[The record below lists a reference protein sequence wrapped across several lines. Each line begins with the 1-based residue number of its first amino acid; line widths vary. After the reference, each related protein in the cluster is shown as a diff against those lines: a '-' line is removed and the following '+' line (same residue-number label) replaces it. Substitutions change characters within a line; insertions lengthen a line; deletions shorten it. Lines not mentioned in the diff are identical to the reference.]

1 MELIRSR
8 FRLNSE
14 YTGLLILG
22 AFLIGFVVKVLID
35 PKSFSDNT
43 KLPLLLIGFIALLLG
58 VIYTGYSILKVPKII
73 IDQNFIAFKSPFKAD
88 SISWDQIRSISLTG
102 KRDRGFMLD
111 SAEVSILHLNDGK
124 EIIIWASFYKNISEI
139 RTLLEKAQILLK
151 ENKPL
156 AGNINLV
163 FNNFYLSSPIH
174 PIPSTLRF
182 DKYAGNPHTS
192 YNGMLFYF
200 FAAFI
205 ISIPFTSTK
214 TFSPIDFVLLTPIL
228 MMYLGLGHQL
238 HYFLISENTLVVKN
252 HFWFWKK
259 HIYNLE
265 EIREVVF
272 EKPGRWS
279 KSVRIITKDFKEK
292 LYPAGSL
299 RNQNWKELNLKLGE
313 LNIVVRNERI
323 I

>member
-1 MELIRSR
+1 MELLRSR

-43 KLPLLLIGFIALLLG
+43 
-58 VIYTGYSILKVPKII
+58 T
-73 IDQNFIAFKSPFKAD
+73 
-88 SISWDQIRSISLTG
+88 
-102 KRDRGFMLD
+102 
-111 SAEVSILHLNDGK
+111 
-124 EIIIWASFYKNISEI
+124 SF
-139 RTLLEKAQILLK
+139 
-151 ENKPL
+151 
-156 AGNINLV
+156 
-163 FNNFYLSSPIH
+163 
-174 PIPSTLRF
+174 
-182 DKYAGNPHTS
+182 
-192 YNGMLFYF
+192 NGLLFYS

-214 TFSPIDFVLLTPIL
+214 HFSPIAFVLLTPIL

-279 KSVRIITKDFKEK
+279 KSVRIITHDFSEK

-299 RNQNWKELNLKLGE
+299 RSMNWKELKLKFGE
-313 LNIVVRNERI
+313 LNIAVRNETI
-323 I
+323 V